1 MNGSLTIKKHANKIV
16 NGFLLETEK
25 NAQKKKIKKKKL
37 KTKEKTLLFR
47 FQLPFAF
54 NSSIAF
60 IKNSLSLSLSFT
72 DHSTHS
78 LTFTTIF
85 PSLSRIF
92 SLHFSLSPKH
102 KLRERQSERERERER
117 NLRTKQNCYS
127 ERKSSK
133 KFSLL
138 FLSHILFLPL

>member
-25 NAQKKKIKKKKL
+25 NAQKKNKKSKL

-60 IKNSLSLSLSFT
+60 IKNSLSLSLF
-72 DHSTHS
+72 H
-78 LTFTTIF
+78 
-85 PSLSRIF
+85 
-92 SLHFSLSPKH
+92 
-102 KLRERQSERERERER
+102 
-117 NLRTKQNCYS
+117 
-127 ERKSSK
+127 
-133 KFSLL
+133 
-138 FLSHILFLPL
+138 